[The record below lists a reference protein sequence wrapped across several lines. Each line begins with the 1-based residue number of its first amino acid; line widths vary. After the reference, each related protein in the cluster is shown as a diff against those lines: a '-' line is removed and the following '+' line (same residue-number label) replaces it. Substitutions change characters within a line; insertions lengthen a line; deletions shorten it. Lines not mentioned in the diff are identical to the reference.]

1 MSSPFTLSATVA
13 KSTVFTLGEPMK
25 ILIVA
30 AGSHGDVLPF
40 VGLGRELQGRGHDVR
55 LFASGPFATVAAEAG
70 LSFVEVLSSAEYR
83 HYLAD
88 RDATEPRK
96 GMVLLAQAVVNAQ
109 RRCLALLERECE
121 PGQTLLVGSSLAW
134 ATRLL
139 GELIGVPVA
148 TVHLAPSWLRSN
160 HRAPSIGPLG
170 HLERSPVFV
179 KRLIW
184 RAMDRRFLD
193 PLFTAPFNAIRAER
207 GLPPIRRV
215 FHHWIHEADLTLG
228 LFPSWFGPLQPD
240 WPTGLRLTGFPL
252 YDHGEDQPLSP
263 AVEQFLSAGEPPV
276 AFTAGTANV
285 SSHAFFQAS
294 ARACQILGRRGL
306 LLTQD
311 AAQLPVD
318 LPPGVMHFPYV
329 PFKALLPRLAAFV
342 HHGGIGTT
350 SQALLAGVPQLVRP
364 MGFDQFDNALRATT
378 LGVAR
383 QLLPR
388 QYKPAAVAGALREL
402 AGEPSI
408 RMRCAELAKT
418 LAGQTS
424 GLKIAADE
432 LLTLAASR
440 GL

>member
-1 MSSPFTLSATVA
+1 
-13 KSTVFTLGEPMK
+13 MK

-30 AGSHGDVLPF
+30 TGSHGDVLPF
-40 VGLGRELQGRGHDVR
+40 VGLGRELQSRGHEVR
-55 LFASGPFATVAAEAG
+55 LFASAPFAAMAADAA
-70 LSFVEVLSSAEYR
+70 LPFIEVLSSAEYQR
-83 HYLAD
+83 FLSD

-96 GMVLLAQAVVNAQ
+96 GMALLAQAVISTQ
-109 RRCLALLERECE
+109 RRCLTMLERECE
-121 PGQTLLVGSSLAW
+121 PGRTLVVGSSLAW

-139 GELIGVPVA
+139 GELNDVPVA

-170 HLERSPVFV
+170 HLERAPALV

-193 PLFTAPFNAIRAER
+193 PLFTAPFNAVRAER
-207 GLPPIRRV
+207 GLPPVRRA
-215 FHHWIHEADLTLG
+215 FHRWIHEADLTLG
-228 LFPSWFGPLQPD
+228 MFPGWFGPPQPD
-240 WPTGLRLTGFPL
+240 WPTGLKLTGFPL

-263 AVEQFLSAGEPPV
+263 AVEQFLIAGGSPV

-294 ARACQILGRRGL
+294 VRACQISGRRGL

-311 AAQLPVD
+311 AAQLPAE
-318 LPPGVMHFPYV
+318 LPPGVMHFAYV

-364 MGFDQFDNALRATT
+364 MGFDQFDNAQRATT

-388 QYKPAAVAGALREL
+388 HYKPAAVARALHDL
-402 AGEPSI
+402 ADAPST
-408 RMRCAELAKT
+408 RARCAELAKT
-418 LAGQTS
+418 LVSATS
-424 GLKIAADE
+424 GITIAADE
-432 LLTLAASR
+432 LLTLAAGR